1 MVKLDHISTEQRNP
15 ATSHIDEVSTLE
27 IVRLMNQEDKKVAE
41 AVEVVLPQIAAAVD
55 VIYAALQKGGRLIYC
70 GCGTSGR
77 LGVLDAAEC
86 LPTFSAGRD
95 MVDAVIAGGQR
106 AMLIP
111 VEGAEDNRD
120 LGKEDLEKLNFSQKD
135 VLVRYCRQ
143 RPHPL
148 CAGCDGVC
156 PQPWRSGHQCNLL
169 PRQ

>member
-77 LGVLDAAEC
+77 LGVLDAC
-86 LPTFSAGRD
+86 LHSAPGAIWW
-95 MVDAVIAGGQR
+95 MPLLR
-106 AMLIP
+106 AASAP
-111 VEGAEDNRD
+111 
-120 LGKEDLEKLNFSQKD
+120 
-135 VLVRYCRQ
+135 C
-143 RPHPL
+143 
-148 CAGCDGVC
+148 
-156 PQPWRSGHQCNLL
+156 
-169 PRQ
+169 

>member
-55 VIYAALQKGGRLIYC
+55 VIYVALQKGGRLIYC

-111 VEGAEDNRD
+111 VRPWQRG
-120 LGKEDLEKLNFSQKD
+120 LGKAEFQPEGCS
-135 VLVRYCRQ
+135 VRYCRQ

>member
-86 LPTFSAGRD
+86 LPTFSATK
-95 MVDAVIAGGQR
+95 ASIS
-106 AMLIP
+106 AMPSSASSSLSVP
-111 VEGAEDNRD
+111 
-120 LGKEDLEKLNFSQKD
+120 S
-135 VLVRYCRQ
+135 
-143 RPHPL
+143 P
-148 CAGCDGVC
+148 
-156 PQPWRSGHQCNLL
+156 
-169 PRQ
+169 

>member
-95 MVDAVIAGGQR
+95 MVDAVIFNNWYDCSYQADLTNLHIGLHDDAGNKR
-106 AMLIP
+106 EAYYAFKYM
-111 VEGAEDNRD
+111 DT
-120 LGKEDLEKLNFSQKD
+120 D
-135 VLVRYCRQ
+135 VF
-143 RPHPL
+143 PTS
-148 CAGCDGVC
+148 A
-156 PQPWRSGHQCNLL
+156 
-169 PRQ
+169 